1 MIISILNKSAG
12 FYSQFFFTMN
22 HYIYCKKNNIDFKID
37 SNEWLFKFMN
47 GWTDY
52 FNDVHLFFKNNN
64 YKDDEV
70 KYLKHCDVIKDYN
83 IKEYKNIISDL
94 YLYNEKTLKKINE
107 MKTKLNL
114 EKNNYDSIFI
124 RRGDKLVGESMYIN
138 AVEYLKILLKKN
150 SNVKKIF
157 LQTDDYNCYLELI
170 EYIVNNN
177 LNIQLLTLCEE
188 HLRGGFII
196 LTYYKNRILSN
207 DVDIENT
214 NYLNSYNQITNKS
227 VDMMNNVEIY
237 EHTMNMIIGIDI
249 VLNSNICITEYS
261 SNVARFIKLAHN
273 NSNNVFNICD
283 LNNEID
289 YNKCIC
295 PAYGF

>member
-1 MIISILNKSAG
+1 
-12 FYSQFFFTMN
+12 MN

>member
-1 MIISILNKSAG
+1 LNKSAG